1 MLGKKTQQTTDLT
14 RPENVRKGRE
24 VYDRITSGKCKD
36 AAAEL
41 DAAYGRTAKRG

>member
-1 MLGKKTQQTTDLT
+1 MFGKKTQQTTDLT

-24 VYDRITSGKCKD
+24 VYDRIASGKCKD

-41 DAAYGRTAKRG
+41 NAAYGRTAKRG

>member
-1 MLGKKTQQTTDLT
+1 MLGEKTQQTTDLT
-14 RPENVRKGRE
+14 RPENVKKGEE
-24 VYDRITSGKCKD
+24 VYDRITSGKCTD